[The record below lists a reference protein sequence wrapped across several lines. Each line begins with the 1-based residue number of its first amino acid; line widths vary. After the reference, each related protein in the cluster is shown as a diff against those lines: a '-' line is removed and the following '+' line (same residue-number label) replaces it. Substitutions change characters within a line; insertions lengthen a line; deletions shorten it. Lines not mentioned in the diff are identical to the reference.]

1 MKICAA
7 TSAKQ
12 TPKQRIERTMNI
24 DTTCQQLREMRM
36 SRMAS
41 QLQQRLANAEQ
52 RELAPEE
59 FLALLVE
66 DEYLSRRQKRLD
78 RMVGKAGFKPERP
91 SMEDITYS
99 PARGLDKKDLLV
111 FTSPRWLSDALNVI
125 LTGPTGCG
133 KSFIAQAIA
142 LQACRMGFAASYIR
156 YPLLFEQVN
165 AARGTG
171 QYLKFLKTMTKTQVI
186 ILDDFLMQEVSI
198 QDLSP
203 LMDVIEEK
211 QQTGSIIVTTQY
223 PIAQWHHRMP
233 DPTMADAI
241 CDRLTSAAYKFNLKG
256 DQSMRGSR
264 LKSQPK

>member
-1 MKICAA
+1 
-7 TSAKQ
+7 
-12 TPKQRIERTMNI
+12 MNI
-24 DTTCQQLREMRM
+24 DMVCQQLREMRM

-41 QLQQRLANAEQ
+41 QLHERLANGEQ

-91 SMEDITYS
+91 SMEDISYT
-99 PARGLDKKDLLV
+99 PTRGLAKKDLVV
-111 FTSPRWLSDALNVI
+111 FTTPKWISDAINVI
-125 LTGPTGCG
+125 FTGPTGCG

-142 LQACRMGFAASYIR
+142 HQACRMGFAARYLR
-156 YPLLFEQVN
+156 YPLLFEEVN

-171 QYLKFLKTMTKTQVI
+171 QYLKFLKTMAKTQVL
-186 ILDDFLMQEVSI
+186 ILDDFLMQEVSVP
-198 QDLSP
+198 DLSP

-211 QQTGSIIVTTQY
+211 QQTGSIIITTQY
-223 PIAQWHHRMP
+223 PIAKWHHRMP

-241 CDRLTSAAYKFNLKG
+241 CDRLVSTAYKFNLKG
-256 DQSMRGSR
+256 DQSMRGSK
-264 LKSQPK
+264 LKSQAK

>member
-1 MKICAA
+1 
-7 TSAKQ
+7 
-12 TPKQRIERTMNI
+12 MNI
-24 DTTCQQLREMRM
+24 DMTCQQLREMRLT
-36 SRMAS
+36 RMAA
-41 QLQQRLANAEQ
+41 QLHDRLANGEQ
-52 RELAPEE
+52 RELSPEE
-59 FLALLVE
+59 FVALLVE

-78 RMVGKAGFKPERP
+78 RIVSHAGFKPERP
-91 SMEDITYS
+91 SMEDIIYS
-99 PARGLDKKDLLV
+99 PTRGFDKKDLTT
-111 FTSPRWLSDALNVI
+111 FSTPRWISEAVNVI

-142 LQACRMGFAASYIR
+142 LQACRMGFVTRVLR
-156 YPLLFEQVN
+156 YPLLFEEVN

-171 QYLKFLKTMTKTQVI
+171 QYLKFLKTMAKTNVLL
-186 ILDDFLMQEVSI
+186 LDDFLMQEVAV

-223 PIAQWHHRMP
+223 PIAKWHHRMP

-241 CDRLTSAAYKFNLKG
+241 CDRLASAAYKFNLKG
-256 DQSMRGSR
+256 DQSMRGCK